1 MLAWLSV
8 LMLAAAPVMAQPVPL
23 AQAPAEIVRPQE
35 VRPLPGSLDRV
46 PVFNSNSP
54 ELVLEPGILLS
65 TFPPGGMAHPTA
77 HLDYPLSGRFDI
89 FAHHVARA
97 PQPDNLTSLYLG
109 IVVHNPG
116 REPVTLTILQG
127 ASHLSQPDA
136 PFFAID
142 EFIEHPPWAPAFA
155 GPGSRVAGDF
165 LAGRSQA
172 DRFPSQ
178 IIIPPGQSTLLM
190 NEPIPVRTLEPPLNG
205 RSTLIRL
212 QSSGPVHVASLA
224 RYAPITWFGVER
236 APTLGEWETLLRE
249 SPVAGPRDRAPTPL
263 GSTNAFIYGRVAGVA
278 IGSQWQ
284 ATLTDEGS
292 PHLAI
297 PAPGAAFSYGISTL
311 YQGRLGT
318 GQNQSAVMAVRYP
331 DTAYEAHGNYGIQ
344 YSLTLPLHNPTATP
358 QRVTVALETPLK
370 EDMLATPG
378 LRFTNSPT
386 APVFFRGPVR
396 IGYRDETG
404 RRRVRFI
411 HLVQRRGQM
420 GRPLAEVLIPPNQRE
435 QVQVDLIYPADATPP
450 QVLTV
455 QTLPNP

>member
-8 LMLAAAPVMAQPVPL
+8 LMLAAAPVAAAESLV

-35 VRPLPGSLDRV
+35 VRPLPGGLDTV

-65 TFPPGGMAHPTA
+65 TFPPEGMAHPEA
-77 HLDYPLSGRFDI
+77 HLDYAFSGRFDI

-97 PQPDNLTSLYLG
+97 PEPDDLTSLYLG

-116 REPVTLTILQG
+116 QEPVTLSVIKG
-127 ASHLSQPDA
+127 NSYLSQPDA

-142 EFIEHPPWAPAFA
+142 EFIEYLPLAPAFA
-155 GPGSRVAGDF
+155 GPGSRVSGDF
-165 LAGRSQA
+165 LAGRSQS
-172 DRFPSQ
+172 DRFPDQ
-178 IIIPPGQSTLLM
+178 VIIPPGQSTLLM

-212 QSSGPVHVASLA
+212 QSSGPVHVANLA
-224 RYAPITWFGVER
+224 RYAPITWYGIER
-236 APTLGEWETLLRE
+236 PPTLAEWESLLQE
-249 SPVAGPRDRAPTPL
+249 SSVAGPRDRAPTPL
-263 GSTNAFIYGRVAGVA
+263 GSTDAFIYGRVAGVA

-284 ATLTDEGS
+284 ATLTDEES
-292 PHLAI
+292 DHLAI
-297 PAPGAAFSYGISTL
+297 PAPDTAFSYGISTL

-318 GQNQSAVMAVRYP
+318 GQNQSAAMAVRYP

-344 YSLTLPLHNPTATP
+344 YSLTLPLHNPTSTP

-370 EDMLATPG
+370 EDFLSTPG
-378 LRFTNSPT
+378 LRFVNSPT

-396 IGYRDETG
+396 VSTWDETG

-411 HLVQRRGQM
+411 HLVQRRGDM
-420 GRPLAEVLIPPNQRE
+420 GHPLVEVVIPPNQVERVE
-435 QVQVDLIYPADATPP
+435 VDLLYPADSTPP

-455 QTLPNP
+455 QTLSSP